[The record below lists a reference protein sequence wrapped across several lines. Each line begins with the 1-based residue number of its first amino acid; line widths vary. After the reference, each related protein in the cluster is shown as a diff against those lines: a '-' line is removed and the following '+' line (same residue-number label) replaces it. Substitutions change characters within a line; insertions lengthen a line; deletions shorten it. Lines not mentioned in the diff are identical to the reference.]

1 MRLLLVEDDK
11 MLGTSL
17 KKGLEFEHYA
27 TEWVQTGEDAKE
39 ALKTSEF
46 NLAILDINLPD
57 CSGIEILK
65 TIRHS
70 PRNKQLPVLLLTAID
85 RVEQKVIGLDAG
97 ADDYLT
103 KPFDLKELLARLRV
117 ILRRAEGKTDNILR
131 TKDMELDLN
140 TRQLLKSGV
149 YYTPTASE
157 FKLLT
162 LLMQRPGKL
171 ISKTRMEEELYGW
184 QGDVESNTVEVT
196 IYNLR
201 KKLGKETITTLRG
214 VGYMVSA

>member
-1 MRLLLVEDDK
+1 
-11 MLGTSL
+11 
-17 KKGLEFEHYA
+17 
-27 TEWVQTGEDAKE
+27 
-39 ALKTSEF
+39 
-46 NLAILDINLPD
+46 
-57 CSGIEILK
+57 
-65 TIRHS
+65 
-70 PRNKQLPVLLLTAID
+70 
-85 RVEQKVIGLDAG
+85 
-97 ADDYLT
+97 
-103 KPFDLKELLARLRV
+103 
-117 ILRRAEGKTDNILR
+117 
-131 TKDMELDLN
+131 MELDLN